1 MAIMCNVTEN
11 KDRQRMANESLGERL
26 KRLREETGL
35 NPYRLGQLAQ
45 IDPGYIARIES
56 GSIQKPGL
64 PILRKLAGGLNISLF
79 KLIGEEELT
88 ETPPRNPI
96 SEADKFIELK
106 RALGKFGLKEF
117 DFLGEVMQVPAR
129 GYVRAGTPCVV
140 EQEEGEAVIIS
151 RNLIESQTCTPGD
164 VYTLRISGESLS
176 GDGIHTD
183 DVIFVLQT
191 HDLDLEGKL
200 YIIRDPKT
208 GESVVRHL
216 RHKGDRIRIDA
227 SNPDYQPL
235 LLDEVEVIGR
245 VIYIQPQGRA
255 A

>member
-1 MAIMCNVTEN
+1 MAI
-11 KDRQRMANESLGERL
+11 ESLGERL
-26 KRLREETGL
+26 KRLREEAGL
-35 NPYRLGQLAQ
+35 NHYRLGRRAQL
-45 IDPGYIARIES
+45 DPGYVARIET
-56 GSIQKPGL
+56 GVILKPGL
-64 PILRKLAGGLNISLF
+64 PVLRKVAAGLNITLF
-79 KLIGEEELT
+79 KLIGEEGPT
-88 ETPPRNPI
+88 EVTTKPF

-117 DFLGEVMQVPAR
+117 EFLGEVMQVPAR
-129 GYVRAGTPCVV
+129 GHVRAGTPCVL

-151 RNLIESQTCTPGD
+151 RNLIESFTNRPDD
-164 VYTLRISGESLS
+164 VYSLKISGESLS

-191 HDLDLEGKL
+191 QALDLEGKL

-227 SNPDYQPL
+227 SNPDYEPL

-245 VIYIQPQGRA
+245 VIYIQPAGRA